1 MRSFWLGLVRRI
13 RDSASFNMSSRRRPG
28 STCPS
33 VRWLKSGSRPSSG
46 RQFPYRA
53 DGLAAAFLLLAL
65 AMPVHAETAELR
77 LMRPL
82 DLAALPL
89 LVMEHEHLIERTAE
103 AMGLG
108 ALTVA
113 WIAPG
118 STDPIQ
124 ALAAGESDF
133 VAADLASFL
142 FAADASLGTPG
153 EIRALGALAERP
165 YVLVTR
171 NPAIQTIRDFGGADR
186 IALPALKNSGPALML
201 QMAAAQEWGAEHYG
215 KLDALALAR
224 PDALA
229 ASALLSDKGEIDA
242 HFSRSPYSD
251 DELANPAIHRV
262 MDSFDIAGPHSAAVL
277 AVTMRFRAAN
287 PTLCAAVLS
296 ALEEADDF
304 IKNGP
309 GAAAEVFAAM
319 VKEQSIPLEDLTDMI
334 GDPDLAYRTAPAG
347 VMRLALFMH
356 QTGRLKHRPAAW
368 QDLFLPEARDLPG
381 N

>member
-1 MRSFWLGLVRRI
+1 MRFRSLV
-13 RDSASFNMSSRRRPG
+13 P
-28 STCPS
+28 
-33 VRWLKSGSRPSSG
+33 K
-46 RQFPYRA
+46 QFFGVP
-53 DGLAAAFLLLAL
+53 AAAFLIALLASVPH
-65 AMPVHAETAELR
+65 ARAETLELR
-77 LMRPL
+77 LRRPL
-82 DLAALPL
+82 DLVALPL

-108 ALTVA
+108 TITVT
-113 WIAPG
+113 WSAPG
-118 STDPIQ
+118 PPGSIDPIQ
-124 ALAAGESDF
+124 ALATGESHL

-142 FAADASLGTPG
+142 LAADETAGTSG

-171 NPAIQTIRDFGGADR
+171 NPAVQTIRDFGAADR
-186 IALPALKNSGPALML
+186 IALPALKTSGPALML
-201 QMAAAQEWGAEHYG
+201 QMAAAQEWGPEHFD
-215 KLDALALAR
+215 KLDRFTLAR
-224 PDALA
+224 PDAA
-229 ASALLSDKGEIDA
+229 AATALISGKGDIVA
-242 HFSRSPYSD
+242 HFSRSPYVD
-251 DELANPAIHRV
+251 DELANPAIRRV

-277 AVTMRFRAAN
+277 AVTMRFRTSN
-287 PTLCAAVLS
+287 PTLCAAILS

-309 GAAAEVFAAM
+309 GAAAEIFAAM
-319 VKEQSIPLEDLTDMI
+319 VKDQNIPLEDLTDMI

-356 QTGRLKHRPAAW
+356 RTGRLKRRPAGW